1 MNWKPIGDQV
11 LLKELDEVKSDRTRS
26 GIIIMDSNDNFV
38 NAEVYATGDGLFT
51 HTGDR
56 IPVTVK
62 VGNKVLVSRN
72 NLGSHKEVVIGDD
85 VFVLIRDSEIAM
97 IQQND

>member
-1 MNWKPIGDQV
+1 MNWKPIGDQI

-38 NAEVYATGDGLFT
+38 KAEVMAIGDGLFT

-62 VGNKVLVSRN
+62 VGDTVLINRN
-72 NLGSHKEVVIGDD
+72 NLGSHKEVRIDD
-85 VFVLIRDSEIAM
+85 DMFALIRESEIAM
-97 IQQND
+97 LHQNN